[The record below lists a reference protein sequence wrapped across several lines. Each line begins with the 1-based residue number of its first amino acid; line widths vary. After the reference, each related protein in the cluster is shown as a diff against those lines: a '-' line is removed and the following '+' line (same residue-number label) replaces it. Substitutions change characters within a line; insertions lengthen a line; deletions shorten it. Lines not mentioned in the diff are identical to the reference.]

1 MAKKRRLQPIQ
12 GEDLKRLLKKASGL
26 RSTLKKLHLKLSTTG
41 RLLGSPRSGH
51 PPAGVKP
58 TKLPPDPLIVKRR
71 K

>member
-12 GEDLKRLLKKASGL
+12 GEGLKRLLKKAPGL

-41 RLLGSPRSGH
+41 RLLGSPRVGC
-51 PPAGVKP
+51 PPPGETRV
-58 TKLPPDPLIVKRR
+58 KLPTDPLIVKRR